1 MAPVKGVC
9 IIDLEAGEGRIK
21 HSPARHD
28 DHVQARHDLMTP
40 EDLPREAFGA
50 IPLDSGT
57 EFPAGRYAEPRDCS
71 AVGDDEQRHEASWYA
86 NA

>member
-21 HSPARHD
+21 HSPAWHD

-40 EDLPREAFGA
+40 ENLSREAFGA
-50 IPLDSGT
+50 IPLNRGA
-57 EFPAGRYAEPRDCS
+57 EFPAGRYAEPRDCP
-71 AVGDDEQRHEASWYA
+71 AVGDDEQGHEAGRYA